1 MSEQKWFD
9 EIFNPFEVHRHYYK
23 EIIYSGQTQYQKI
36 EIYLSP
42 VFGKILV
49 IDGEVQSSQID
60 EYIYHES
67 LVHPAMILHPHP
79 QRVGIIGGGE
89 GSTLREVLKHKSV
102 EEIVMVD
109 IDDEIVKTCKKYLS
123 EFHRGAYD
131 DNKVKLII
139 MDARKYI
146 EKVPEGYF
154 DVLISDIVEPY
165 TLGPASY
172 LFTQE
177 FYYMI
182 QKALGEEGVFSLQ
195 ASHLR
200 ITDYYLHSSISKTL
214 KTIFPIVNSFG
225 AYVPSFDTNWGF
237 ILATN
242 KKDPIL
248 LTVNKVNEHIS
259 EKVKGI
265 LKFYDGE
272 AHQHI
277 FSIDK
282 TLRSLIETEGRIIS
296 DSEPL
301 TLSPRNF
308 E

>member
-1 MSEQKWFD
+1 MPEHQWF
-9 EIFNPFEVHRHYYK
+9 EEVFNPYEVHRHFYK
-23 EIIYSGQTQYQKI
+23 EIIYSGQTKYQKI

-42 VFGKILV
+42 VFGKMLV

-67 LVHPAMILHPHP
+67 LVHPAMILHLHP
-79 QRVGIIGGGE
+79 QCVGIIGGGE

-109 IDDEIVKTCKKYLS
+109 IDDQIIETCKKYLS
-123 EFHRGAYD
+123 EFHQGAYD
-131 DNKVKLII
+131 DNRVKLVI
-139 MDARKYI
+139 MDARKYL
-146 EKVPEGYF
+146 EKVPEGFF
-154 DVLISDIVEPY
+154 DVIISDIVEPY

-177 FYYMI
+177 FYHMV

-200 ITDYYLHSSISKTL
+200 VTDYYLHSSMRKTL
-214 KTIFPIVNSFG
+214 KTVFPIVKSFS

-237 ILATN
+237 ILCSN
-242 KKDPIL
+242 KNDPTL
-248 LTVNKVNEHIS
+248 LTLNDINKRLLEEVE
-259 EKVKGI
+259 GI

-277 FSIDK
+277 FSMGK
-282 TLRSLIETEGRIIS
+282 TLRSLIETEGRIIK

-301 TLSPRNF
+301 TLNPRNL

>member
-1 MSEQKWFD
+1 MPEHHWFD
-9 EIFNPFEVHRHYYK
+9 EIFNPFEVHRHFYK
-23 EIIYSGQTQYQKI
+23 ELIYSGQTKYQKV

-42 VFGKILV
+42 VFGKMLV

-89 GSTLREVLKHKSV
+89 GSSLRETLKHRSV
-102 EEIVMVD
+102 VEVVMVD
-109 IDDEIVKTCKKYLS
+109 IDDQIVETCQKYLN
-123 EFHRGAYD
+123 EFHQGSYVDER
-131 DNKVKLII
+131 VKLVI
-139 MDARKYI
+139 MDARKYM

-154 DVLISDIVEPY
+154 DVIISDIVEPY

-177 FYYMI
+177 FYQMI
-182 QKALGEEGVFSLQ
+182 QKALGKGGVFSLQ

-200 ITDYYLHSSISKTL
+200 VTDYYLHSSMRKTL
-214 KTIFPIVNSFG
+214 KTIFPIVKTSG
-225 AYVPSFDTNWGF
+225 VYVPSFDTNWGF
-237 ILATN
+237 ILATDE
-242 KKDPIL
+242 KDPEKF
-248 LTVNKVNEHIS
+248 TVNDVNEQIS
-259 EKVKGI
+259 KKIEGV

-277 FSIDK
+277 FSMGK
-282 TLRSLIETEGRIIS
+282 SLRRLIETEGRIIT

-301 TLSPRNF
+301 SLSPRNYD
-308 E
+308 